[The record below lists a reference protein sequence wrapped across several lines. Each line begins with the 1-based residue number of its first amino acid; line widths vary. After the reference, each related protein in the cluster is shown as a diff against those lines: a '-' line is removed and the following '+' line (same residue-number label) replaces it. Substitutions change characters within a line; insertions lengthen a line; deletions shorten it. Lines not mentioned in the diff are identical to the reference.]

1 MVIGMW
7 VIILALSIV
16 STFTSLDDGLTTE
29 VKFLNS
35 PESVKG
41 FDLLKQRL
49 GLDKPIT
56 ETVIVTSDTLTVDD
70 PAFQAVVQ
78 QTTDE
83 LRKLTGL
90 IDTSPAGLFNYF
102 EAKAAPAPDAAT
114 RAEQLVS
121 PDRKTT
127 LIPVTFTVNVDDA
140 AAHYDEFHAAVTAHE
155 GNGIRTLT
163 VGDISI
169 NEEFNAIA
177 EEDLRKAEGFGIP
190 AALLILVVVF
200 GALVAAGVPI
210 ILALFSIAVA
220 FGLTALVG
228 RVWDL
233 SFFITNMI
241 TMIGLAVG
249 IDYALFIV
257 ERYREERRRGRPKL
271 AAIEVAGGTASKAV
285 LFSGM
290 TVVFALLG
298 LFLIPTSIFRSL
310 GLGAILVVVVAV
322 AAMLTLIPAVL
333 ALLGD
338 RIDWPR
344 RRRYDAQTA
353 ARQAAH
359 DRETIHAGFWGR
371 VTRIV
376 MGRPVLAMVLAIGLL
391 GAMAVPY
398 FDLNTGFAGVE
409 SLPESEAKEGFLIL
423 QEKFS
428 AGRLA
433 PVEIVVDGS
442 KDKAQPGIDRLLTA
456 LTPEQ
461 GFAHADEAQW
471 NEAGDLALIRA
482 TLAMAP
488 NDPAAYDLVV
498 TLRKQIVPAAFEGVP
513 ASVYVTGE
521 TAFNKDFFD
530 LVDTWTPRVFA
541 FVLGLSFVLLMIVF
555 RSIVVPLKAILMNL
569 LSVGA
574 AYGLMVL
581 VFQKGYGAGF
591 LGFQKTPTVEAWIPI
606 FLFCVL
612 FGLSMDYHVFLLS
625 RIREHYDQTLRS
637 RESVAVGLQAT
648 ARIITGAAL
657 IMVAVF
663 TGFAAGRLVMLQQ
676 VGFGLAV
683 AVFLD
688 ATVVRSVLV
697 PSAMALL
704 GRVNW
709 YLPRWLHWLP
719 DLRVEGAPVVA
730 LTAPDLAGD

>member
-1 MVIGMW
+1 
-7 VIILALSIV
+7 
-16 STFTSLDDGLTTE
+16 
-29 VKFLNS
+29 
-35 PESVKG
+35 
-41 FDLLKQRL
+41 
-49 GLDKPIT
+49 
-56 ETVIVTSDTLTVDD
+56 
-70 PAFQAVVQ
+70 
-78 QTTDE
+78 
-83 LRKLTGL
+83 
-90 IDTSPAGLFNYF
+90 
-102 EAKAAPAPDAAT
+102 
-114 RAEQLVS
+114 
-121 PDRKTT
+121 
-127 LIPVTFTVNVDDA
+127 
-140 AAHYDEFHAAVTAHE
+140 
-155 GNGIRTLT
+155 
-163 VGDISI
+163 
-169 NEEFNAIA
+169 
-177 EEDLRKAEGFGIP
+177 
-190 AALLILVVVF
+190 
-200 GALVAAGVPI
+200 
-210 ILALFSIAVA
+210 
-220 FGLTALVG
+220 
-228 RVWDL
+228 
-233 SFFITNMI
+233 
-241 TMIGLAVG
+241 
-249 IDYALFIV
+249 
-257 ERYREERRRGRPKL
+257 
-271 AAIEVAGGTASKAV
+271 
-285 LFSGM
+285 
-290 TVVFALLG
+290 
-298 LFLIPTSIFRSL
+298 
-310 GLGAILVVVVAV
+310 
-322 AAMLTLIPAVL
+322 
-333 ALLGD
+333 
-338 RIDWPR
+338 
-344 RRRYDAQTA
+344 A